1 MYLMHLRISEGTSD
15 ATSEG
20 TSEGTRVQAQP
31 NISQK
36 KSTRYPR
43 VYIGI

>member
-36 KSTRYPR
+36 STRYPR

>member
-36 KSTRYPR
+36 KY
-43 VYIGI
+43 

>member
-20 TSEGTRVQAQP
+20 TSEETL
-31 NISQK
+31 IILK
-36 KSTRYPR
+36 MYPDT
-43 VYIGI
+43 VSIF